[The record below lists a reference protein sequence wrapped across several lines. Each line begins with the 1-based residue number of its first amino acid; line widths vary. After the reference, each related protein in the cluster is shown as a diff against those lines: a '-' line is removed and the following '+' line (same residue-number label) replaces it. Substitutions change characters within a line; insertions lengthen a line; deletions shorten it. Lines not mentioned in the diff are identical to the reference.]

1 MTVQVLVYPVLI
13 VLVGGFALL
22 TVPREDLR
30 LLLPYGVV
38 LGGLYDYI
46 HGVITGDLLKIGT
59 FQNQHIFAV
68 GDHLILTPI
77 AWTFIMVLYLYY
89 WPQRNKY
96 IGWLYL
102 LSWALLATGTAKW
115 CAAQASSPIYLGSI
129 PSPCFSFSSSASP
142 LPLGWPSAPTFY
154 SRLPAP
160 QFVHKWKEPHL
171 ILEKSDAEATYFL
184 MGWN

>member
-1 MTVQVLVYPVLI
+1 MTVQVLVNPVLI

-102 LSWALLATGTAKW
+102 LSWALLATGYSQVVRSAGLFTYLPWFYPIPMFLLFLIRFALATW
-115 CAAQASSPIYLGSI
+115 VAQRSNL
-129 PSPCFSFSSSASP
+129 
-142 LPLGWPSAPTFY
+142 L
-154 SRLPAP
+154 
-160 QFVHKWKEPHL
+160 Q
-171 ILEKSDAEATYFL
+171 
-184 MGWN
+184 

>member
-1 MTVQVLVYPVLI
+1 
-13 VLVGGFALL
+13 
-22 TVPREDLR
+22 VPREDLR

-102 LSWALLATGTAKW
+102 LSWALLATGYSQVVRSAGLFTYLPWFYPIPMFLLFLIRFALATW
-115 CAAQASSPIYLGSI
+115 VAQRSNL
-129 PSPCFSFSSSASP
+129 
-142 LPLGWPSAPTFY
+142 L
-154 SRLPAP
+154 
-160 QFVHKWKEPHL
+160 Q
-171 ILEKSDAEATYFL
+171 
-184 MGWN
+184 

>member
-102 LSWALLATGTAKW
+102 LSWALLATGYSQVVRSAGLFTYLPWFYPIPMFLLFLIRFALATW
-115 CAAQASSPIYLGSI
+115 VAQRSNL
-129 PSPCFSFSSSASP
+129 
-142 LPLGWPSAPTFY
+142 L
-154 SRLPAP
+154 
-160 QFVHKWKEPHL
+160 Q
-171 ILEKSDAEATYFL
+171 
-184 MGWN
+184 

>member
-46 HGVITGDLLKIGT
+46 HGVITGDLLKS
-59 FQNQHIFAV
+59 APSEPA
-68 GDHLILTPI
+68 HLRRRRSLDPHPDRLDVYYG
-77 AWTFIMVLYLYY
+77 ALPVLLAPKKQVYRL
-89 WPQRNKY
+89 
-96 IGWLYL
+96 
-102 LSWALLATGTAKW
+102 ALLAVLGALGHGYSQVVRSAGLFTYLPW
-115 CAAQASSPIYLGSI
+115 FYPIPMFLLFLI
-129 PSPCFSFSSSASP
+129 RFA
-142 LPLGWPSAPTFY
+142 LATWVAHAPTFTVGC
-154 SRLPAP
+154 PP

-171 ILEKSDAEATYFL
+171 ILRSLTLKLLTS
-184 MGWN
+184 